1 MWLGLK
7 LVWRYLIRSPHSVWH
22 ISHFSLQPEEQNENN
37 KTPFK
42 QKHKYSRE
50 KDVFSDVFSPK
61 GTFSDYDLLARICIS

>member
-1 MWLGLK
+1 M
-7 LVWRYLIRSPHSVWH
+7 WH
-22 ISHFSLQPEEQNENN
+22 ISHFEFQPEEQNENN

-42 QKHKYSRE
+42 QKHKYSRVRE